1 MIEDADVVRAAGVLK
16 LGLSDAQAPAVTVQ
30 LRRIEEIALTLE
42 VAELDPF
49 IDEMAPVWRP

>member
-1 MIEDADVVRAAGVLK
+1 VIEDADVVRAAGVLK
-16 LGLSDAQAPAVTVQ
+16 LNLSDRQIPAVTAQ

-42 VAELDPF
+42 AAELDPF

>member
-1 MIEDADVVRAAGVLK
+1 MIEDADVVRAAGALK
-16 LGLSDAQAPAVTVQ
+16 LSLSDGQVAAVTAQ

-42 VAELDPF
+42 AVELDPY